1 MLPVITSKFIDV
13 TPSIREYVA
22 SRFEKIERMQVPMI
36 SPHVYISKEGDKYV
50 VEASV
55 RIPFGKLF
63 AEAEHENLFA
73 AINSLEQKLER
84 QMIRH
89 IHRPDSRRH
98 VSVKGAVSN
107 TAYV

>member
-1 MLPVITSKFIDV
+1 MLYEVITIN
-13 TPSIREYVA
+13 
-22 SRFEKIERMQVPMI
+22 
-36 SPHVYISKEGDKYV
+36 KEGDNYV

-63 AEAEHENLFA
+63 AVAEHENLFA

-98 VSVKGAVSN
+98 VSVKGAASN
-107 TAYV
+107 SSYV